1 MTEREHLKPEPN
13 DELLEEIF
21 EHATLRPRPAA
32 EARDRAFAT
41 LHAEWRQL
49 TGRRRVRRNNIRW
62 GLAAGV
68 AVAAIIGFGRFQSDE
83 LPTKPSVAQVARLTG
98 SDVQSN
104 GMGISSNDSGATLK
118 AGDTLMTGAE
128 SRVALT
134 WLAGGSLRL
143 DENTTLAFVS
153 TDTVR
158 MIKGSAYFDSRPFDE
173 MATRPVHISI
183 QTALGTVTHIGT
195 QFLTKVMED
204 GLTVSVR
211 EGEIRF
217 HGADTSL
224 SVYADEEL
232 TVSSDGSRTTR
243 PIEPYD
249 ETWQWAAE
257 IAPERL
263 LDGRTID
270 EFLSWV
276 GRETGRRVSYD
287 SRQARHVATTIEL
300 VGIGTLEPLRGLSTI
315 SYIAP
320 NLRYDVVDEQI
331 VVQLSVAE

>member
-1 MTEREHLKPEPN
+1 MTEREHLKPDPN

-21 EHATLRPRPAA
+21 EHAAPRPRPAA
-32 EARDRAFAT
+32 AGRDRAFAT

-49 TGRRRVRRNNIRW
+49 TGRRRARRNNIRW
-62 GLAAGV
+62 GLAAGI
-68 AVAAIIGFGRFQSDE
+68 AVAAIVSFGTFHSDE
-83 LPTKPSVAQVARLTG
+83 LLVTASVAQVARLSG
-98 SDVQSN
+98 SNVQSN
-104 GMGISSNDSGATLK
+104 GIGISSNDSGAMLK
-118 AGDTLMTGAE
+118 AGDTLTTGTD

-143 DENTTLAFVS
+143 DEKTTLAFVS

-158 MIKGSAYFDSRPFDE
+158 LIKGSAYFDSRPFDE
-173 MATRPVHISI
+173 TATRPVRISI

-195 QFLTKVMED
+195 QFLTQVSED

-217 HGADTSL
+217 HGTDASSTVHAGD
-224 SVYADEEL
+224 EL
-232 TVSSDGSRTTR
+232 TVSTDGSRTTR
-243 PIEPYD
+243 PIEPYA
-249 ETWQWAAE
+249 EAWQWAAE
-257 IAPERL
+257 IAPELL

-287 SRQARHVATTIEL
+287 TRQARHVATTNEL
-300 VGIGTLEPLRGLSTI
+300 VGIGTLEPLRALSTI

-320 NLRYDVVDEQI
+320 NLRYDVVDERI
-331 VVQLSVAE
+331 VVQTSVAE